1 MVPVQQL
8 ISYTLKDVCFN
19 SLFPGQPGLTDLH
32 ILITRFCRLCAVSDA
47 SPTNSFFSIPF
58 VAEILYYL
66 SYLFGKQWR
75 VDFKL
80 RSITVLVSRIGF

>member
-47 SPTNSFFSIPF
+47 NPTNSFFPF
-58 VAEILYYL
+58 LLLLKFSTISHTYLVNSGGLILNCV
-66 SYLFGKQWR
+66 Q
-75 VDFKL
+75 
-80 RSITVLVSRIGF
+80 